1 MLLGV
6 IFAVLALATAGLL
19 VLPLLRRPAEG
30 PERAEFDLQ
39 VYREQLAE
47 LERDRERGVLPADQA
62 EAARTEIHRRI
73 LAAEEGEG
81 RTAPRSRLQWQLVA
95 LLAIGVPLAS
105 GLIYWRLGTPDMPG
119 KPFASRQADPSF
131 QMAKLADQ
139 LAEWLKGQ
147 PDGEGYR
154 RLGQAYM
161 SLHRY
166 ADAADAFHK
175 AQSLGVV
182 DGPMLSSWGEALV
195 LSQGGM
201 VVPEARRILTLA
213 YSMDK
218 TSAPARFYLGLAQM
232 QIGNFQKAVAI
243 WRDLEKD
250 SGPDAPWLETLKARV
265 AEAGK
270 QGNFDPATIPPEPP
284 APPSASGGNDA
295 AAAIMNQSPD
305 QQAATIRTMVEG
317 LAARLKDHPDD
328 YDGWMRL
335 SRSYRVLGDVEK
347 GKDAAQHAIK
357 LQPKSAEARLALA
370 QLQLGNATEDHL
382 PADFVATLREV
393 LKLEPDNVTALY
405 YVGAAEEAA
414 GHKEEARKLFEK
426 VLATMPPDQPERAD
440 IQARIAA
447 LK

>member
-6 IFAVLALATAGLL
+6 IFAGLALATAAILT
-19 VLPLLRRPAEG
+19 LPLWRRPAEA
-30 PERAEFDLQ
+30 PTRAEFDLQ
-39 VYREQLAE
+39 VYRQQLVE
-47 LERDRERGVLPADQA
+47 LERDQERGVLPADQA

-81 RTAPRSRLQWQLVA
+81 TATPKSRLQLPLILLLV
-95 LLAIGVPLAS
+95 LGVPLGS
-105 GLIYWRLGTPDMPG
+105 GLLYWRLGTPDLPG
-119 KPFASRQADPSF
+119 KPFASRQSDPAF
-131 QMAKLADQ
+131 QMATMVDQ
-139 LAEWLKGQ
+139 LAAYLKTQ

-166 ADAADAFHK
+166 GEAADAFHK

-201 VVPEARRILTLA
+201 VVPEARKILLLA
-213 YSMDK
+213 YSMDRM
-218 TSAPARFYLGLAQM
+218 SAPARFYLGMAQM

-250 SGPDAPWLETLKARV
+250 SGPEAPWLDTLKARI
-265 AEAGK
+265 ADAGQ
-270 QGNFDPATIPPEPP
+270 QGKFDPATIAPEPP
-284 APPSASGGNDA
+284 APPSGNESA
-295 AAAIMNQSPD
+295 AAAIANQAPD
-305 QQAATIRTMVEG
+305 QQAATIRSMVDG
-317 LAARLKDHPDD
+317 LAARLKDNPND

-335 SRSYRVLGDVEK
+335 ARSYRVLGEVEK

-357 LQPKSAEARLALA
+357 LQPKAAEPRLALA
-370 QLQLGNATEDHL
+370 QLQLGNATEDKL
-382 PADFVATLREV
+382 PADFVATLRDV
-393 LKLEPDNVTALY
+393 LTLEPDNITALY
-405 YVGAAEEAA
+405 YVGAAEEAG
-414 GHKEEARKLFEK
+414 GHKAEARKLFTTLLSK
-426 VLATMPPDQPERAD
+426 MPPDQPERAD
-440 IQARIAA
+440 IQARLDA